1 MNIELK
7 DDLADQV
14 VVLTL
19 YKAIKQFEQDLEDY
33 ETGNRTFI
41 AIFSTDEKEDKKQI
55 RKHIKA
61 FKKAH
66 NYFCMPGEQ
75 I

>member
-1 MNIELK
+1 MNLELK

-14 VVLTL
+14 VVSAL
-19 YKAIKQFEQDLEDY
+19 YKAIKQFEKDLEDY
-33 ETGNRTFI
+33 KTGDRFI
-41 AIFSTDEKEDKKQI
+41 AIFSTDKKEDKKQI

>member
-14 VVLTL
+14 VVSAL
-19 YKAIKQFEQDLEDY
+19 YTAIKQFEKDLEDY
-33 ETGNRTFI
+33 ETGDRFT
-41 AIFSTDEKEDKKQI
+41 AIFSTDKKEDKKQI

>member
-1 MNIELK
+1 MNLELK

-19 YKAIKQFEQDLEDY
+19 YKAIKQFEKDLEDY
-33 ETGNRTFI
+33 ETGDRFI
-41 AIFSTDEKEDKKQI
+41 AIFSTDKKEDKKQI

>member
-1 MNIELK
+1 MNLELK

-19 YKAIKQFEQDLEDY
+19 YKAIKQFEKDLEDY
-33 ETGNRTFI
+33 ETGGRFI
-41 AIFSTDEKEDKKQI
+41 AIFSTDTKEDKKQI

-61 FKKAH
+61 FKKVH

>member
-1 MNIELK
+1 MNLELK

-14 VVLTL
+14 VVSAL
-19 YKAIKQFEQDLEDY
+19 YKAIKQFEKDLEDY
-33 ETGNRTFI
+33 KIGDDFI

>member
-7 DDLADQV
+7 DAITDQV
-14 VVLTL
+14 VVTVL

-55 RKHIKA
+55 KKYIKA

>member
-1 MNIELK
+1 MNLELK

-14 VVLTL
+14 VVSAL
-19 YKAIKQFEQDLEDY
+19 YTTIKQFEQDLEDY

-41 AIFSTDEKEDKKQI
+41 AIFSTDKKEDKKQI

>member
-7 DDLADQV
+7 DAITDQV
-14 VVLTL
+14 VVTAL

-33 ETGNRTFI
+33 ETGGRFI
-41 AIFSTDEKEDKKQI
+41 AIFSTDKKEDKKKI

>member
-14 VVLTL
+14 VVSAL
-19 YKAIKQFEQDLEDY
+19 YKAIKQFEKDLEDY
-33 ETGNRTFI
+33 ETGDRFI